1 MPFSN
6 IIDNKDIVDEY
17 RTIMTNRSVQEKRKM
32 KYRSAGGNSLNVQ
45 KVSRMT

>member
-6 IIDNKDIVDEY
+6 IIDNKVIVDEY

-32 KYRSAGGNSLNVQ
+32 KYRSAGGNSLMC
-45 KVSRMT
+45 KK